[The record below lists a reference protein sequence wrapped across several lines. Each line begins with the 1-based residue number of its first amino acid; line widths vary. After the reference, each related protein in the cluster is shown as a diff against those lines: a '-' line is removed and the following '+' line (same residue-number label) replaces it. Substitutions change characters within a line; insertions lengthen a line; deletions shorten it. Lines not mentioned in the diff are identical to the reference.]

1 MAVGVR
7 PQVILD
13 IVKGLGMDYSKGLTG
28 EQTEYLLVTMGLGS
42 YSIPSTP
49 GIYLTDG
56 HYLVSVPSLN
66 TKGAM
71 HCILVHIENFEP
83 NIFDPNTGKEG
94 KETYYLWEDLNIS
107 GLTKLDDFRDLR
119 KGDKND

>member
-7 PQVILD
+7 PQFIVD
-13 IVKGLGMDYSKGLTG
+13 IVENLDMGYSKDLTQ
-28 EQTEYLLVTMGLGS
+28 EQTEYLLVTMGLGN
-42 YSIPSTP
+42 YIIPSSP

-71 HCILVHIENFEP
+71 HCLFVHIEDFAP
-83 NIFDPNTGKEG
+83 TVFDPNKGKEG
-94 KETYYLWEDLNIS
+94 KESYYLWEDLSIT
-107 GLTKLDDFRDLR
+107 GLIKLDDFRELR